1 MSERALAFLEEWT
14 ADNIE
19 ADDDAPEDNSARAK
33 QLADQFLK
41 AAAAEGIPKA
51 EIDDVIDDL
60 PGFMEAQIAE
70 ANEREEDDAADHEI
84 EDEVENEVGDEED
97 DEDDEDEDDEDDEE
111 DEDKK

>member
-14 ADNIE
+14 SDNIH
-19 ADDDAPEDNSARAK
+19 AGGAKDDPAHAK
-33 QLADQFLK
+33 QLADQFLA

-60 PGFMEAQIAE
+60 PGFMEAQIEE

-84 EDEVENEVGDEED
+84 EDEVENEIGDEED
-97 DEDDEDEDDEDDEE
+97 DEDDDEDDED
-111 DEDKK
+111 KN

>member
-1 MSERALAFLEEWT
+1 MQETAMSERALAFLEEWT
-14 ADNIE
+14 AENIE

-33 QLADQFLK
+33 QLADQFLA

-60 PGFMEAQIAE
+60 PGFMEAQIEE

-84 EDEVENEVGDEED
+84 EDEVENEIGDEED
-97 DEDDEDEDDEDDEE
+97 DEDDDEDDED
-111 DEDKK
+111 KN